1 VSQWLS
7 FCDIVRLLQQNSL
20 MCIMFVFI
28 DKIDFSINSLFS
40 NNLINLSDSVKIM
53 LHQFLLVVLVVVI

>member
-1 VSQWLS
+1 
-7 FCDIVRLLQQNSL
+7 

>member
-1 VSQWLS
+1 MSQWLS